1 MVEYNWSYG
10 RLPFPLP
17 VLPSSLRR
25 VRLAGRQEN
34 VGWKPEL
41 TRSTPPGG
49 KSSGRRRSGS
59 IFCTKKQ

>member
-1 MVEYNWSYG
+1 MVEYNWNYG

-34 VGWKPEL
+34 AGRQASSYMFVVAQPFDSS
-41 TRSTPPGG
+41 RSDE
-49 KSSGRRRSGS
+49 R
-59 IFCTKKQ
+59 Q